1 MPEAFRK
8 LFTASIGDGIG
19 DDVLRSML
27 PVIAV
32 AVLGAGAF
40 QTSVLNALG
49 MAAFLLLGVPAGVLV
64 DRWSKKSTLVL
75 ANVVRAAAVASVPI
89 AYVLG
94 ALSIWHL
101 FAVAAIVSVADVV
114 FTTAQS
120 AMMPLLLRGSELGDG
135 YAKCSPCRAAWP

>member
-1 MPEAFRK
+1 MAFIKNTGTRRGVGRGHDPRVGFVMPEAFRK
-8 LFTASIGDGIG
+8 LFMASIGDGIG

-64 DRWSKKSTLVL
+64 DRWPRKKLL
-75 ANVVRAAAVASVPI
+75 IGANTVRAAAVVSVPL
-89 AYVLG
+89 A
-94 ALSIWHL
+94 
-101 FAVAAIVSVADVV
+101 FAGGV
-114 FTTAQS
+114 
-120 AMMPLLLRGSELGDG
+120 
-135 YAKCSPCRAAWP
+135 